1 MFELNNFESLK
12 IGIAS
17 PNRIREWSHGEVT
30 KPETINYRTQKPEK
44 DGLFCERIF
53 GPKKDW
59 QCSCG
64 KYKLIRYKGITCDK
78 CGVEVT
84 RAIVRRE
91 RMGHIE
97 LAAPVSHIW
106 YFKGV
111 PSRMG
116 ALLNMTIKNLEQ
128 AIYFVSYVV
137 IEIYQADKAKLK
149 KGDIL
154 TEQEFRVMESVFG
167 EKSFK
172 FERKEEIKE
181 DAGGKKI
188 RTATYTVIDGNKAVL
203 AKSMLLSDHEL
214 HVIQDKFGKGTFKVG
229 MGAEAVKEM
238 LANIDIEGELAE
250 CEAIV
255 RDGKG
260 AKREKA
266 VKKMELLLAF
276 KQSGNK
282 PDWMILDTI
291 PVIPPEL
298 RPMVQIDGGRFA
310 TTDVNDLYRRVIN
323 RNNRLKKLVTLDAP
337 DVIVRNEKRMLQE
350 AVDALIDNG
359 RRGKAVQ
366 GSKNRELKSLAAG
379 LRGKQGRF
387 RNNLLGKRVDY
398 SGRTVIVVGPEL
410 KHYQVGIPK
419 EMALELFKP
428 FVMKKLVELNLATH
442 SRSAKRLIEREK
454 PQVWD
459 VLEDVIKDHP
469 VLLNRQPTLHR
480 LSIQAFEPVLVD
492 GRAIRLHPLTCPA
505 FNADF
510 DGDQMTVHVPL
521 SEQAKAEAR
530 ILMLSSNNILKP
542 SDGKSIVTPTQDIV
556 LGCYYLT
563 IEMPGAKGEGKIF
576 RDEIEAERA
585 YASGLLDLKA
595 KIKVRR
601 TLADMIQNYEG
612 KGKQSELV
620 ETTLGRIMFNRCFP
634 QDIDIIDR
642 SKDENRFAYEINKPV
657 VRKDLNDIIV
667 KTFHKHGST
676 VTSESIDKIKD
687 AGFKYSTLG
696 SLSIS
701 VFDARICPT
710 RKEIIDATEEQVK
723 KVERQYEIGALTTE
737 EKLDKNIALWQDATD
752 RIQKHLIEFME
763 REDPYNPI
771 RMMSTSGA
779 RGSNKQ
785 IMQLGGMRGIIA
797 NVSGRKEDVPTK
809 SNYRLGLKPL
819 EYFLSSRGG
828 RKGLADTALKTAD
841 AGYLTRR
848 LADVSQDV
856 IISEDDCFAVYN
868 EKPKGTVI
876 RELVVDG
883 YVEKLA
889 SRIEGRYT
897 TKEVVHPT
905 TKKALVAAN
914 TMIED
919 NVALEI
925 EKLGIKEVEI
935 RTVLTCKS
943 KRGICAK
950 CYGRDMTGH
959 DVVSIG
965 EAVGIIAAQSIGEP
979 GTQLTMRTKHQGGI
993 ATMDITTGLPRVEE
1007 ILEARQPKGVAIVS
1021 DVGGVVS
1028 KVREKVGKVYIVN
1041 VKRLDGSG
1049 EDNYEVADKA
1059 VLRVEKGSTVKVG
1072 EALNNKSTSVEIPQ
1086 VLVKHEGR
1094 VMGVKLVD
1102 KAFEITIS
1110 PVERGAVTYKI
1121 PFSSKIIVKEGA
1133 KVEPGSPLTEGVLN
1147 PHDIL
1152 RTRGIKAVQDFLM
1165 SEVIKVYKT
1174 QDIDLNNKHLE
1185 IIIRQMLRKVKVEDS
1200 GETRLQAGSI
1210 VDATYS
1216 EEENLIAITNGKK
1229 PASVRRVL
1237 LSITKAALKTESFLS
1252 AASFQETSAV
1262 LTEAAI
1268 KGKTD
1273 NLIGLK
1279 ENVIIG
1285 KLIPA
1290 GTGLKRYRN
1299 ISYKVVNQ

>member
-1 MFELNNFESLK
+1 MFELNNFESLR

-64 KYKLIRYKGITCDK
+64 KYKLIRYKGVVCDK

-84 RAIVRRE
+84 RSIVRRE

-97 LAAPVSHIW
+97 LAAPVTHIW

-111 PSRMG
+111 PSRIG
-116 ALLNMTIKNLEQ
+116 TLLDMTIKNLEQ
-128 AIYFVSYVV
+128 VIYFVSFVV
-137 IEIYQADKAKLK
+137 ISPGKTTLVRGQ
-149 KGDIL
+149 IL
-154 TEQEFRVMESVFG
+154 TDREYHEAQENFG
-167 EKSFK
+167 VNS
-172 FERKEEIKE
+172 
-181 DAGGKKI
+181 
-188 RTATYTVIDGNKAVL
+188 
-203 AKSMLLSDHEL
+203 
-214 HVIQDKFGKGTFKVG
+214 FKVG
-229 MGAEAVKEM
+229 MGAEAIKEM
-238 LANIDIEGELAE
+238 LANIDLDAE
-250 CEAIV
+250 IVEAEKIV
-255 RDGKG
+255 KTGKG
-260 AKREKA
+260 TKREKA
-266 VKKMELLLAF
+266 IKKLELLLSF
-276 KQSGNK
+276 KTSGNQ
-282 PDWMILDTI
+282 PQWMIMDVI

-323 RNNRLKKLVTLDAP
+323 RNNRLKKLVTLGAP
-337 DVIVRNEKRMLQE
+337 DVIIRNEKRMLQE

-366 GSKNRELKSLAAG
+366 GSKNRDLKSLAAG

-428 FVMKKLVELNLATH
+428 FVMKKLVELGHATH

-454 PQVWD
+454 AIVWD
-459 VLEDVIKDHP
+459 VLEEVIKDHP

-480 LSIQAFEPVLVD
+480 LSIQAFEPVLID
-492 GRAIRLHPLTCPA
+492 GRAIRLHPLVCPA

-521 SEQAKAEAR
+521 SPEAKAEAR
-530 ILMLSSNNILKP
+530 VLMLSSNNILKP

-556 LGCYYLT
+556 MGCYYLT
-563 IEMPGAKGEGKIF
+563 LQKDGAKGEGKIF
-576 RDEIEAERA
+576 RCEAEAERA
-585 YASGLLDLKA
+585 YHAGELDLKA

-601 TLADMIQNYEG
+601 TLADLIQNYEEE
-612 KGKQSELV
+612 GKQNELV
-620 ETTLGRIMFNRCFP
+620 ETTLGRILFNRCFP
-634 QDIDIIDR
+634 QDIDMIDR
-642 SKDENRFAYEINKPV
+642 TNPKNKFQYEICKEV
-657 VRKDLNDIIV
+657 LRSDLNDIIV
-667 KTFHKHGST
+667 NTFKKHGAT
-676 VTSESIDKIKD
+676 VTSETIDRIKE

-696 SLSIS
+696 SISIS
-701 VFDARICPT
+701 VFDAILPAARE
-710 RKEIIDATEEQVK
+710 EIIKKTEADVK
-723 KVERQYEIGALTTE
+723 KVEQQYAMGALTTD
-737 EKLDKNIALWQDATD
+737 EKLDKNIALWQKAT
-752 RIQKHLIEFME
+752 
-763 REDPYNPI
+763 EDVLKAVVESMDKYNPI
-771 RMMSTSGA
+771 KMMRASGA
-779 RGSNKQ
+779 RGANKQ
-785 IMQLGGMRGIIA
+785 IMQLSGMRGIIA

-856 IISEDDCFAVYN
+856 IISEDDCFAAYN
-868 EKPKGTVI
+868 EKPKGVVV
-876 RELVVDG
+876 RDLVVDG

-889 SRIEGRYT
+889 SRIEGRFT
-897 TKEVVHPT
+897 TKEVTDPKGGVIVT
-905 TKKALVAAN
+905 AN
-914 TMIED
+914 TMISD
-919 NVALEI
+919 TCAKLI
-925 EKLGIKEVEI
+925 EAVGIKEVEI

-943 KRGICAK
+943 KRGVCAK

-959 DVVSIG
+959 DIVNIG
-965 EAVGIIAAQSIGEP
+965 EAVGIISAQSIGEP
-979 GTQLTMRTKHQGGI
+979 GTQLTMRTKHAGGI
-993 ATMDITTGLPRVEE
+993 ATQDITSGLPRVEE
-1007 ILEARQPKGVAIVS
+1007 ILEARSPKGVAIVS
-1021 DVGGVVS
+1021 DVGGTVS
-1028 KVREKVGKVYIVN
+1028 GIRN
-1041 VKRLDGSG
+1041 
-1049 EDNYEVADKA
+1049 
-1059 VLRVEKGSTVKVG
+1059 VEKRQEITVRTTDGKDVVY
-1072 EALNNKSTSVEIPQ
+1072 LIPF
-1086 VLVKHEGR
+1086 G
-1094 VMGVKLVD
+1094 MKLVVKKD
-1102 KAFEITIS
+1102 S
-1110 PVERGAVTYKI
+1110 PVD
-1121 PFSSKIIVKEGA
+1121 
-1133 KVEPGSPLTEGVLN
+1133 PGTPLTEGVLN

-1152 RTRGIKAVQDFLM
+1152 RTRGIKAVQDYLM

-1174 QDIDLNNKHLE
+1174 QDIALNNKHLE
-1185 IIIRQMLRKVKVEDS
+1185 IIIRQMLRKVKVEDG
-1200 GETRLQAGSI
+1200 GETRLQAGAI
-1210 VDATYS
+1210 VDATLYD
-1216 EEENLIAITNGKK
+1216 EENLIAIASGKK
-1229 PASVRRVL
+1229 PASARRVL

-1252 AASFQETSAV
+1252 AASFQETSSV

-1273 NLIGLK
+1273 HLIGLK

-1290 GTGLKRYRN
+1290 GTGLRRYRN
-1299 ISYKVVNQ
+1299 IGYKHVN

>member
-1 MFELNNFESLK
+1 MFELNNFESLR

-17 PNRIREWSHGEVT
+17 PDKIREWSHGEVT

-64 KYKLIRYKGITCDK
+64 KYKLIRYKGTICDK

-84 RAIVRRE
+84 RSIVRRE

-97 LAAPVSHIW
+97 LAAPVTHIW

-116 ALLNMTIKNLEQ
+116 TLLNMTIKNLEQ
-128 AIYFVSYVV
+128 VIYFVSFVV
-137 IEIYQADKAKLK
+137 IHPGKTNLVTGQ
-149 KGDIL
+149 IL
-154 TEQEFRVMESVFG
+154 SDREMLENQEKFG
-167 EKSFK
+167 VGSFK
-172 FERKEEIKE
+172 
-181 DAGGKKI
+181 A
-188 RTATYTVIDGNKAVL
+188 
-203 AKSMLLSDHEL
+203 
-214 HVIQDKFGKGTFKVG
+214 G

-238 LANIDIEGELAE
+238 LSNINLDKEIKE
-250 CEAIV
+250 CDQV
-255 RDGKG
+255 VKTGKG
-260 AKREKA
+260 TKREKA
-266 VKKMELLLAF
+266 VKKLELLLAF
-276 KQSGNK
+276 KQSGNR
-282 PDWMILDTI
+282 PEWMVMDVL

-323 RNNRLKKLVTLDAP
+323 RNNRLNKLISLGAP
-337 DVIVRNEKRMLQE
+337 DIIVRNEKRMLQE

-366 GSKNRELKSLAAG
+366 GAKNRDLKSLAAG

-428 FVMKKLVELNLATH
+428 FVMKKLVELNLAHH
-442 SRSAKRLIEREK
+442 SRSAKRLIERERT
-454 PQVWD
+454 QVWD
-459 VLEDVIKDHP
+459 VLEEVIKGHP

-480 LSIQAFEPVLVD
+480 LSIQAFEPVLID
-492 GRAIRLHPLTCPA
+492 GRAIRLHPLSCPA

-521 SEQAKAEAR
+521 SPEAKAEAR

-563 IEMPGAKGEGKIF
+563 MEKKGAKGEGKIF
-576 RDEIEAERA
+576 KNEEEAEKA
-585 YASGLLDLKA
+585 YQAGELDLKA
-595 KIKVRR
+595 KIQVRR
-601 TLADMIQNYEG
+601 TIGATNKRVD
-612 KGKQSELV
+612 
-620 ETTLGRIMFNRCFP
+620 TTLGRIIFNRCFP
-634 QDIDIIDR
+634 QDIGIIDR
-642 SKDENRFAYEINKPV
+642 AVAGNEFAYEVNKNV
-657 VRKDLNDIIV
+657 VVGDLNEIIV
-667 KTFHKHGST
+667 YTFKKHGAT
-676 VTSESIDKIKD
+676 ITSQTIDKIKD

-696 SLSIS
+696 SISIS
-701 VFDARICPT
+701 VFDAHIPADRE
-710 RKEIIDATEEQVK
+710 KIIKDTEMEVK
-723 KVERQYEIGALTTE
+723 KVEEQLAMGALTMD
-737 EKLDKNIALWQDATD
+737 EKLDKNIELWQKATAKV
-752 RIQKHLIEFME
+752 QKAVVDNLDEFNSIKI
-763 REDPYNPI
+763 YAK
-771 RMMSTSGA
+771 SGA

-785 IMQLGGMRGIIA
+785 IMQLSGMRGIIA

-856 IISEDDCFAVYN
+856 IIFEDDCFATLG
-868 EKPKGTVI
+868 EKPKGVVV
-876 RELVVDG
+876 RELNVDG
-883 YVEKLA
+883 YVESLR
-889 SRIEGRYT
+889 SRIDGRYT
-897 TKEVVHPT
+897 TKDVVDPT
-905 TKKALVAAN
+905 NPKRVIVPGN
-914 TMIED
+914 TMISTEQ
-919 NVALEI
+919 AIEI

-935 RTVLTCKS
+935 RTVLTCKA

-950 CYGRDMTGH
+950 CYGRDMTSH
-959 DVVSIG
+959 ETVAIG

-979 GTQLTMRTKHQGGI
+979 GTQLTMRTKHAGGI
-993 ATMDITTGLPRVEE
+993 ATSNITEGLPRVEE
-1007 ILEARQPKGVAIVS
+1007 ILEARQPKGVAVVS
-1021 DVGGVVS
+1021 DVGG
-1028 KVREKVGKVYIVN
+1028 IVT
-1041 VKRLDGSG
+1041 
-1049 EDNYEVADKA
+1049 A
-1059 VLRVEKGSTVKVG
+1059 VTPVEKRMKIMIR
-1072 EALNNKSTSVEIPQ
+1072 TSDGHDVDYMINS
-1086 VLVKHEGR
+1086 
-1094 VMGVKLVD
+1094 GVKLIVKKD
-1102 KAFEITIS
+1102 S
-1110 PVERGAVTYKI
+1110 PVEPGA
-1121 PFSSKIIVKEGA
+1121 
-1133 KVEPGSPLTEGVLN
+1133 PLTEGVIN
-1147 PHDIL
+1147 PHDLL
-1152 RTRGIKAVQDFLM
+1152 RTKGIKAVQDYLM
-1165 SEVIKVYKT
+1165 AEVIKVYKT
-1174 QDIDLNNKHLE
+1174 QDIAINNKHME
-1185 IIIRQMLRKVKVEDS
+1185 IIIRQMLRKVKVVDPC
-1200 GETRLQAGSI
+1200 ETNLQAGSI
-1210 VDATYS
+1210 IDAS
-1216 EEENLIAITNGKK
+1216 EYDEANLIAINSGKK
-1229 PASVRRVL
+1229 PASARRVL

-1273 NLIGLK
+1273 KLIGLK

-1285 KLIPA
+1285 KLVPA
-1290 GTGLKRYRN
+1290 GTGLARYRN
-1299 ISYKVVNQ
+1299 IGYKVGSGATAAGAGE

>member
-1 MFELNNFESLK
+1 MFELNNFESLR
-12 IGIAS
+12 IGLAS
-17 PNRIREWSHGEVT
+17 PNKIREWSHGEVT

-64 KYKLIRYKGITCDK
+64 KYKLIRYKGVVCDK

-84 RAIVRRE
+84 RSIVRRE

-111 PSRMG
+111 PSRIG
-116 ALLNMTIKNLEQ
+116 TLLDMTIKKLEL
-128 AIYFVSYVV
+128 AIYFVHYVV
-137 IEIYQADKAKLK
+137 IHPGKTNLERGQL
-149 KGDIL
+149 L
-154 TEQEFRVMESVFG
+154 TDRELHEAQENFG
-167 EKSFK
+167 ANSFK
-172 FERKEEIKE
+172 
-181 DAGGKKI
+181 A
-188 RTATYTVIDGNKAVL
+188 
-203 AKSMLLSDHEL
+203 
-214 HVIQDKFGKGTFKVG
+214 G

-238 LANIDIEGELAE
+238 LANIDLDKEIKD
-250 CEAIV
+250 CEEILRTA
-255 RDGKG
+255 KG

-266 VKKMELLLAF
+266 IKKLDLLRSF
-276 KQSGNK
+276 KESGNS
-282 PDWMILDTI
+282 PDWMIMDVV

-323 RNNRLKKLVTLDAP
+323 RNNRLKKLVGLGAP

-366 GSKNRELKSLAAG
+366 GSKNRDLKSLAAG

-428 FVMKKLVELNLATH
+428 FVMKKLVELNHATH
-442 SRSAKRLIEREK
+442 SRSAKRMIEREK
-454 PQVWD
+454 PLVWD

-521 SEQAKAEAR
+521 SPEAKAEAR

-563 IEMPGAKGEGKIF
+563 LEKEGAKGEGKIF
-576 RDEIEAERA
+576 RCEWEAERA
-585 YASGLLDLKA
+585 YAAGELDLKA

-601 TLADMIQNYEG
+601 TMDDMIYAGAGED
-612 KGKQSELV
+612 KGAGTGLV
-620 ETTLGRIMFNRCFP
+620 ETTLGRVLFNRCFP
-634 QDIDIIDR
+634 QDIDLVDR
-642 SKDENRFAYEINKPV
+642 SLAENRFAYESNKEV
-657 VRKDLNDIIV
+657 TRTDLNDIIV
-667 KTFHKHGST
+667 KTFHKHGPT
-676 VTSESIDKIKD
+676 ITSETIDRIKN
-687 AGFKYSTLG
+687 AGFKHSTLG
-696 SLSIS
+696 SISIS
-701 VFDARICPT
+701 VFDAHIPAERATIIENT
-710 RKEIIDATEEQVK
+710 EKEVK
-723 KVERQYEIGALTTE
+723 KVEQQYEMGALTTD
-737 EKLDKNIALWQDATD
+737 EKLDKNIALWQSATD
-752 RIQKHLIEFME
+752 RVQKAVVANM
-763 REDPYNPI
+763 DKYNPI
-771 RMMSTSGA
+771 KMMSASGA

-785 IMQLGGMRGIIA
+785 IMQLSGMRGIIA

-809 SNYRLGLKPL
+809 SNYRLGLRPL

-856 IISEDDCFAVYN
+856 IIAEEDCFAAYN
-868 EKPKGTVI
+868 EKPKGMVV
-876 RELVVDG
+876 RELVMDG
-883 YVEKLA
+883 YIEKL
-889 SRIEGRYT
+889 RDRVEGRFA
-897 TKEVVHPT
+897 TKDVVDPANP
-905 TKKALVAAN
+905 KKIIVPAN
-914 TMIED
+914 TMIEAEQAD
-919 NVALEI
+919 EI
-925 EKLGIKEVEI
+925 EALGIGEVEI
-935 RTVLTCKS
+935 RTVLTCKT

-959 DVVSIG
+959 DMVSIG

-979 GTQLTMRTKHQGGI
+979 GTQLTMRTKHAGGI
-993 ATMDITTGLPRVEE
+993 ATQDITTGLPRVEE
-1007 ILEARQPKGVAIVS
+1007 ILEARIPKGEAKVS
-1021 DVGGVVS
+1021 DVGGKIISIKKIVK
-1028 KVREKVGKVYIVN
+1028 KVTVTATPE
-1041 VKRLDGSG
+1041 G
-1049 EDNYEVADKA
+1049 EEGAISSAAAKKTAAETA
-1059 VLRVEKGSTVKVG
+1059 VQTRQEMF
-1072 EALNNKSTSVEIPQ
+1072 EI
-1086 VLVKHEGR
+1086 LVKTPEGETLPAVR
-1094 VMGVKLVD
+1094 PFPVALKL
-1102 KAFEITIS
+1102 
-1110 PVERGAVTYKI
+1110 
-1121 PFSSKIIVKEGA
+1121 IVKDGQT
-1133 KVEPGSPLTEGVLN
+1133 VDPGTRLTEGVYN
-1147 PHDIL
+1147 PHDVL
-1152 RTRGIKAVQDFLM
+1152 RTKGIKAVQDYLM

-1174 QDIDLNNKHLE
+1174 QDIALNNKHLE
-1185 IIIRQMLRKVKVEDS
+1185 IIIRQMLRKVKVEDG
-1200 GETRLQAGSI
+1200 GETRLQAGAIIDST
-1210 VDATYS
+1210 TY
-1216 EEENLIAITNGKK
+1216 EEENLIAINNGKK
-1229 PASVRRVL
+1229 PASARRVL
-1237 LSITKAALKTESFLS
+1237 QSITKAALRAESFLS
-1252 AASFQETSAV
+1252 AASFQETSSV

-1273 NLIGLK
+1273 HLVGLK

-1290 GTGLKRYRN
+1290 GTGLRRYRN
-1299 ISYKVVNQ
+1299 IGYKQVNG

>member
-1 MFELNNFESLK
+1 MFELNNFESLR

-17 PNRIREWSHGEVT
+17 PNKIREWSHGEVT

-64 KYKLIRYKGITCDK
+64 KYKLIRYKGTVCDK

-84 RAIVRRE
+84 RSIVRRE

-97 LAAPVSHIW
+97 LAAPVTHIW

-111 PSRMG
+111 PSRIG
-116 ALLNMTIKNLEQ
+116 TLLNMTIKSLEQ
-128 AIYFVSYVV
+128 VIYFVSHVV
-137 IEIYQADKAKLK
+137 IDPRKTDLKIGEILSDREML
-149 KGDIL
+149 
-154 TEQEFRVMESVFG
+154 
-167 EKSFK
+167 EKHEKYGIGSFK
-172 FERKEEIKE
+172 
-181 DAGGKKI
+181 
-188 RTATYTVIDGNKAVL
+188 
-203 AKSMLLSDHEL
+203 S
-214 HVIQDKFGKGTFKVG
+214 G

-238 LANIDIEGELAE
+238 LSNIDIEKEIKE
-250 CEAIV
+250 QENIV
-255 RDGKG
+255 RTGKG
-260 AKREKA
+260 VKREKA
-266 VKKMELLLAF
+266 VKKLELLLAF
-276 KQSGNK
+276 KNSGNK
-282 PDWMILDTI
+282 PEWMVMDVL

-323 RNNRLKKLVTLDAP
+323 RNNRLNKLITLGAP

-366 GSKNRELKSLAAG
+366 GAKNRDLKSLAAG

-398 SGRTVIVVGPEL
+398 SGRTVVVVGPEL

-428 FVMKKLVELNLATH
+428 FVMKKLVELGLAHH

-459 VLEDVIKDHP
+459 VLEEVIKDHP

-480 LSIQAFEPVLVD
+480 LSIQAFEPVLID
-492 GRAIRLHPLTCPA
+492 GRAIRLHPLSCPA

-521 SEQAKAEAR
+521 SPEAKAEAR

-563 IEMPGAKGEGKIF
+563 LVKDGAKGEGKVF
-576 RDEIEAERA
+576 RSEEEAEKA
-585 YASGLLDLKA
+585 HHAGTLDLKA

-601 TLADMIQNYEG
+601 EHEDGT
-612 KGKQSELV
+612 KGRV
-620 ETTLGRIMFNRCFP
+620 ETTLGRILFNRCFP
-634 QDIDIIDR
+634 QDIGIVDR
-642 SKDENRFAYEINKPV
+642 ENPENKFVYEINKEI
-657 VRKDLNDIIV
+657 VRSDLNDIIV
-667 KTFHKHGST
+667 STFKKHGAT
-676 VTSESIDKIKD
+676 VTSETIDKIKD
-687 AGFKYSTLG
+687 VGFKYSTLG
-696 SLSIS
+696 SISLS
-701 VFDARICPT
+701 VFDAYIPPER
-710 RKEIIDATEEQVK
+710 EQIIKATEQEVK
-723 KVERQYEIGALTTE
+723 KVEEQYGMGALTTD
-737 EKLDKNIALWQDATD
+737 EKLDKNIALWQKATD
-752 RIQKHLIEFME
+752 QVQKAVVNGLDKF
-763 REDPYNPI
+763 NPI
-771 RMMSTSGA
+771 KLMAASGA

-785 IMQLGGMRGIIA
+785 IMQLSGMRGIIA

-856 IISEDDCFAVYN
+856 IISEEDCFATFN
-868 EKPKGTVI
+868 EKPKGVVV
-876 RELVVDG
+876 RDLVVDG
-883 YVEKLA
+883 YIEHLRD
-889 SRIEGRYT
+889 RIEGRYAT
-897 TKEVVHPT
+897 RDIVDPANTKNVIVS
-905 TKKALVAAN
+905 AN
-914 TMIED
+914 TMISKEQAMQIA
-919 NVALEI
+919 NCN
-925 EKLGIKEVEI
+925 IKEVEI
-935 RTVLTCKS
+935 RTVLTCKA

-950 CYGRDMTGH
+950 CYGRDMTSH
-959 DVVSIG
+959 ATVSIG

-993 ATMDITTGLPRVEE
+993 AMANITEGLPRVEE
-1007 ILEARQPKGVAIVS
+1007 ILEARQPKGVAVVS
-1021 DVGGVVS
+1021 DVGGAVTSVKPDEKRLKVTIRTTDGKDVEYLINSGVKVIVS
-1028 KVREKVGKVYIVN
+1028 K
-1041 VKRLDGSG
+1041 D
-1049 EDNYEVADKA
+1049 
-1059 VLRVEKGSTVKVG
+1059 
-1072 EALNNKSTSVEIPQ
+1072 SV
-1086 VLVKHEGR
+1086 
-1094 VMGVKLVD
+1094 
-1102 KAFEITIS
+1102 
-1110 PVERGAVTYKI
+1110 
-1121 PFSSKIIVKEGA
+1121 
-1133 KVEPGSPLTEGVLN
+1133 VEPGSPLTEGVIN

-1152 RTRGIKAVQDFLM
+1152 RTRGIKAVQDYLM
-1165 SEVIKVYKT
+1165 AEVIKVYKT
-1174 QDIDLNNKHLE
+1174 QDIAINNKHLE
-1185 IIIRQMLRKVKVEDS
+1185 IIIRQMLRKVKVEDP
-1200 GETRLQAGSI
+1200 GETALQAGSI
-1210 VDATYS
+1210 VDAAAYD
-1216 EEENLIAITNGKK
+1216 EQNLIAINSGKR
-1229 PASVRRVL
+1229 PASARRVL

-1252 AASFQETSAV
+1252 AASFQETSSV

-1273 NLIGLK
+1273 HLIGLK

-1299 ISYKVVNQ
+1299 MGYKNVV

>member
-1 MFELNNFESLK
+1 MFELNNFESLR

-17 PNRIREWSHGEVT
+17 PNKIREWSHGEVT

-64 KYKLIRYKGITCDK
+64 KYKLIRYKGTVCDK

-84 RAIVRRE
+84 RSVVRRE

-97 LAAPVSHIW
+97 LAAPVTHIW

-111 PSRMG
+111 PSRIG
-116 ALLNMTIKNLEQ
+116 TLLNMTIKNLEQ
-128 AIYFVSYVV
+128 VIYFVSFVV
-137 IEIYQADKAKLK
+137 VDP
-149 KGDIL
+149 
-154 TEQEFRVMESVFG
+154 
-167 EKSFK
+167 
-172 FERKEEIKE
+172 
-181 DAGGKKI
+181 GKTTLGYGQI
-188 RTATYTVIDGNKAVL
+188 
-203 AKSMLLSDHEL
+203 LSDREYHEAEE
-214 HVIQDKFGKGTFKVG
+214 KFGSHAFRVG
-229 MGAEAVKEM
+229 MGAEAVKSM
-238 LANIDIEGELAE
+238 LTELDIEKEIKE
-250 CEAIV
+250 CENIV
-255 RDGKG
+255 KTGKG

-266 VKKMELLLAF
+266 IKKLELLNAF
-276 KQSGNK
+276 KSSGNK
-282 PDWMILDTI
+282 PEWMVMDVI

-323 RNNRLKKLVTLDAP
+323 RNNRLKKLIGLGAP

-366 GSKNRELKSLAAG
+366 GAKQRDLKSLAAG

-428 FVMKKLVELNLATH
+428 FVMKRLVELNLAHH

-480 LSIQAFEPVLVD
+480 LSIQAFEPVLIE
-492 GRAIRLHPLTCPA
+492 GRAIRLHPLACPA

-521 SEQAKAEAR
+521 SPEAKAEAR

-542 SDGKSIVTPTQDIV
+542 SDGKSIVTPIEDII

-563 IEMPGAKGEGKIF
+563 LIKEGAKGEGRVF
-576 RDEIEAERA
+576 RNVDEAMRA
-585 YASGLLDLKA
+585 HDTGSLDLKA
-595 KIKVRR
+595 KITVRR
-601 TLADMIQNYEG
+601 SIFDMATESTPLGAADIKLAEETG
-612 KGKQSELV
+612 KVFGKVQTS
-620 ETTLGRIMFNRCFP
+620 LGRIIFNNCFP
-634 QDIDIIDR
+634 QDIGLTDR
-642 SKDENRFAYEINKPV
+642 NKPENRFAYEVDREV
-657 VRKDLNDIIV
+657 VKSDLNDIIV
-667 KTFHKHGST
+667 ATFRKHGAT
-676 VTSESIDKIKD
+676 VTSETIDKIKD
-687 AGFKYSTLG
+687 AGFKYVTLG
-696 SLSIS
+696 SIS
-701 VFDARICPT
+701 FGVFDMPIPAEREKIIAET
-710 RKEIIDATEEQVK
+710 EKEVMKIEQ
-723 KVERQYEIGALTTE
+723 QYAIGELTVD

-752 RIQKHLIEFME
+752 RVQKAVLANF
-763 REDPYNPI
+763 DKYNPI
-771 RMMSTSGA
+771 KMMAHSGS

-785 IMQLGGMRGIIA
+785 LMQLAGMRGIIA

-809 SNYRLGLKPL
+809 GNFRLGLKPL

-828 RKGLADTALKTAD
+828 RKGYADIALKTAD

-856 IISEDDCFAVYN
+856 IITEDDCFAAFN
-868 EKPKGTVI
+868 EKPKGAIVRDLVI
-876 RELVVDG
+876 DG
-883 YVEKLA
+883 YLEPLRD
-889 SRIEGRYT
+889 RIEGRYT
-897 TKEVVHPT
+897 TREVVDPKNSKSIIVPANSMI
-905 TKKALVAAN
+905 TKEQASAIEAA
-914 TMIED
+914 
-919 NVALEI
+919 
-925 EKLGIKEVEI
+925 GIKEVEI
-935 RTVLTCKS
+935 RTVLTCRA
-943 KRGICAK
+943 KRGVCAK
-950 CYGRDMTGH
+950 CYGRDMAGYNT
-959 DVVSIG
+959 VSIG

-979 GTQLTMRTKHQGGI
+979 CTQLTMRTKHTGGI
-993 ATMDITTGLPRVEE
+993 ATSDITQGLPRVEE
-1007 ILEARQPKGVAIVS
+1007 ILEARQPKGVAIIS
-1021 DVGGVVS
+1021 DVGGKVS
-1028 KVREKVGKVYIVN
+1028 GIRNIEK
-1041 VKRLDGSG
+1041 R
-1049 EDNYEVADKA
+1049 
-1059 VLRVEKGSTVKVG
+1059 
-1072 EALNNKSTSVEIPQ
+1072 Q
-1086 VLVKHEGR
+1086 
-1094 VMGVKLVD
+1094 
-1102 KAFEITIS
+1102 EIT
-1110 PVERGAVTYKI
+1110 VRTLDNKDVTYLI
-1121 PFSSKIIVKEGA
+1121 PYGMKLIVKKDSEI
-1133 KVEPGSPLTEGVLN
+1133 EPGSPLTEGVNN

-1152 RTRGIKAVQDFLM
+1152 RTKGIKAVQDYILA
-1165 SEVIKVYKT
+1165 EVIKVYKT
-1174 QDIDLNNKHLE
+1174 QDIALNNKHLE
-1185 IIIRQMLRKVKVEDS
+1185 IIIRQMLRKVKVEDP
-1200 GETRLQAGSI
+1200 GETKLHAGSV
-1210 VDATYS
+1210 VDAATY
-1216 EEENLIAITNGKK
+1216 EEENLVALNHGKK
-1229 PASVRRVL
+1229 PATARRVL

-1252 AASFQETSAV
+1252 AASFQETSSV

-1268 KGKTD
+1268 KGKVD
-1273 NLIGLK
+1273 NLVGLK

-1299 ISYKVVNQ
+1299 IGYKMLA

>member
-1 MFELNNFESLK
+1 MFELNNFESLR
-12 IGIAS
+12 IGLAS

-64 KYKLIRYKGITCDK
+64 KYKLVRYKGVVCDK

-84 RAIVRRE
+84 RSIVRRE

-97 LAAPVSHIW
+97 LAAPVTHIW

-111 PSRMG
+111 PSRIG
-116 ALLNMTIKNLEQ
+116 ALLGMTVKALEQ
-128 AIYFVSYVV
+128 AIYFVSFVV
-137 IEIYQADKAKLK
+137 TNPGKTPL
-149 KGDIL
+149 
-154 TEQEFRVMESVFG
+154 VMG
-167 EKSFK
+167 Q
-172 FERKEEIKE
+172 
-181 DAGGKKI
+181 
-188 RTATYTVIDGNKAVL
+188 
-203 AKSMLLSDHEL
+203 LLSDKEKHDAIE
-214 HVIQDKFGKGTFKVG
+214 KFGAGSFKCG
-229 MGAEAVKEM
+229 MGAEAVKDM
-238 LANIDIEGELAE
+238 LASIDVEKECIE
-250 CEAIV
+250 CEELV
-255 RDGKG
+255 KKSKG

-266 VKKMELLLAF
+266 IKRLELLLAF
-276 KQSGNK
+276 RESGNK
-282 PDWMILDTI
+282 PEWMILDVL

-323 RNNRLKKLVTLDAP
+323 RNNRLKKLVTLAAP
-337 DVIVRNEKRMLQE
+337 DVIIRNEKRMLQE

-359 RRGKAVQ
+359 RRGKPVQ
-366 GSKNRELKSLAAG
+366 GSKNRDLKSLAAG

-428 FVMKKLVELNLATH
+428 FVMKKLVEMAHATH
-442 SRSAKRLIEREK
+442 SRSAKRLIEKEK
-454 PQVWD
+454 PVVWD

-480 LSIQAFEPVLVD
+480 LSIQAFEPVLID

-521 SEQAKAEAR
+521 SAEAKAEAR

-563 IEMPGAKGEGKIF
+563 LGQEGAKGEGKVF
-576 RDEIEAERA
+576 RCEAEAERA
-585 YASGLLDLKA
+585 YAAGELDLKA
-595 KIKVRR
+595 SIKIRR
-601 TLADMIQNYEG
+601 TLDEIVQLYDDGAQSG
-612 KGKQSELV
+612 KV
-620 ETTLGRIMFNRCFP
+620 ETTLGRILFNRCFP
-634 QDIDIIDR
+634 QDIDLVDR
-642 SKDENRFAYEINKPV
+642 SNPENRFAYEINKPV
-657 VRKDLNDIIV
+657 VKNDLNDIIV
-667 KTFHKHGST
+667 KTFHKHGAT
-676 VTSESIDKIKD
+676 ITSETIDKIKD
-687 AGFKYSTLG
+687 VGFKYSTIG
-696 SLSIS
+696 SISIS
-701 VFDARICPT
+701 VFDAVLPNER
-710 RKEIIDATEEQVK
+710 ENIIAETEAEVK
-723 KVERQYEIGALTTE
+723 KVEQQYAIGALTTE
-737 EKLDKNIALWQDATD
+737 EKLDKNIALWQGATD
-752 RIQKHLIEFME
+752 RVQKAAVAAM
-763 REDPYNPI
+763 DQYNPI
-771 RMMSTSGA
+771 KMMSASGA

-785 IMQLGGMRGIIA
+785 IMQLSGMRGIIA

-856 IISEDDCFAVYN
+856 IISEDDCFASYS
-868 EKPKGTVI
+868 EKPKGMMI
-876 RELVVDG
+876 RELVSDG

-889 SRIEGRYT
+889 SRIEGRYVT
-897 TKEVVHPT
+897 RDVVCP
-905 TKKALVAAN
+905 KDPKRIIVVAN
-914 TMIED
+914 EMITEEQ
-919 NVALEI
+919 AKEI
-925 EKLGIKEVEI
+925 EAIGIAEVEI

-959 DVVSIG
+959 DTVSIG

-979 GTQLTMRTKHQGGI
+979 GTQLTMRTKHAGGI
-993 ATMDITTGLPRVEE
+993 ATADITTGLPRVEE
-1007 ILEARQPKGVAIVS
+1007 ILEARSPKGVAIVS
-1021 DVGGVVS
+1021 DVGG
-1028 KVREKVGKVYIVN
+1028 KVTGIRN
-1041 VKRLDGSG
+1041 
-1049 EDNYEVADKA
+1049 
-1059 VLRVEKGSTVKVG
+1059 
-1072 EALNNKSTSVEIPQ
+1072 
-1086 VLVKHEGR
+1086 
-1094 VMGVKLVD
+1094 VD
-1102 KAFEITIS
+1102 KRQEITVNGS
-1110 PVERGAVTYKI
+1110 DGKDVTYLI
-1121 PFSSKIIVKEGA
+1121 PFGMRLIVA
-1133 KVEPGSPLTEGVLN
+1133 KDTIVEPGSPLTEGVLN

-1152 RTRGIKAVQDFLM
+1152 RTRGIKAVQDYLM
-1165 SEVIKVYKT
+1165 TEVIKVYKT
-1174 QDIDLNNKHLE
+1174 QDIALNNKHLE
-1185 IIIRQMLRKVKVEDS
+1185 IIIRQMLRKVKVDDP
-1200 GETRLQAGSI
+1200 GDTRFQAGSV
-1210 VDATYS
+1210 VDVVAY
-1216 EEENLIAITNGKK
+1216 EEENQIILNNGKK
-1229 PASVRRVL
+1229 PAYARRVL

-1252 AASFQETSAV
+1252 AASFQETSSV

-1273 NLIGLK
+1273 YLVGLK

-1290 GTGLKRYRN
+1290 GTGLRRYRN
-1299 ISYKVVNQ
+1299 IGYKTVGQQ

>member
-17 PNRIREWSHGEVT
+17 PNKIREWSHGEVT

-64 KYKLIRYKGITCDK
+64 KYKLIRYKGTICDK

-84 RAIVRRE
+84 RSIVRRE

-97 LAAPVSHIW
+97 LAAPVTHIW

-111 PSRMG
+111 PSRIG
-116 ALLNMTIKNLEQ
+116 TLLNMTIKNLEQ
-128 AIYFVSYVV
+128 VIYFVSFVV
-137 IEIYQADKAKLK
+137 INPGKTTLVQGQVLSDREMLECHERWGI
-149 KGDIL
+149 G
-154 TEQEFRVMESVFG
+154 
-167 EKSFK
+167 SFK
-172 FERKEEIKE
+172 
-181 DAGGKKI
+181 A
-188 RTATYTVIDGNKAVL
+188 
-203 AKSMLLSDHEL
+203 
-214 HVIQDKFGKGTFKVG
+214 G

-238 LANIDIEGELAE
+238 LSSIDLDKEIKE
-250 CEAIV
+250 CEGIIKT
-255 RDGKG
+255 GKG

-266 VKKMELLLAF
+266 VKKLELLLSF
-276 KQSGNK
+276 KQSGNR
-282 PDWMILDTI
+282 PEWMVLDVL

-323 RNNRLKKLVTLDAP
+323 RNNRLNKLIGLGAP
-337 DVIVRNEKRMLQE
+337 DIIVRNEKRMLQE

-366 GSKNRELKSLAAG
+366 GAKNRDLKSLAAG

-428 FVMKKLVELNLATH
+428 FVMKKLVDMNLAHH

-454 PQVWD
+454 TQVWD
-459 VLEDVIKDHP
+459 VLEEVIKDHP

-480 LSIQAFEPVLVD
+480 LSIQAFEPVLID

-521 SEQAKAEAR
+521 SPEAKAEAR

-563 IEMPGAKGEGKIF
+563 MLKKGAKGEGFAF
-576 RDEIEAERA
+576 RSEEEAEIA
-585 YASGLLDLKA
+585 YNTGKLDLKA
-595 KIKVRR
+595 EISVRR
-601 TLADMIQNYEG
+601 EIDG
-612 KGKQSELV
+612 KIGRIK
-620 ETTLGRIMFNRCFP
+620 TTLGRIIFNRCFP
-634 QDIDIIDR
+634 QDVGIIDR
-642 SKDENRFAYEINKPV
+642 KKPENQFAYETNKV
-657 VRKDLNDIIV
+657 IVRGDLNDIIV
-667 KTFHKHGST
+667 HTFRKHGAT
-676 VTSESIDKIKD
+676 ITSETIDKIKD
-687 AGFKYSTLG
+687 VGFKYSTLG
-696 SLSIS
+696 SISLS
-701 VFDARICPT
+701 VFDAHIPADRERII
-710 RKEIIDATEEQVK
+710 KSTEEEVK
-723 KVERQYEIGALTTE
+723 KVEQLYSEGYYSVE
-737 EKLDKNIALWQDATD
+737 EKIDKNIDLWQKATNQV
-752 RIQKHLIEFME
+752 QKAVVDCMDEF
-763 REDPYNPI
+763 NPI
-771 RMMSTSGA
+771 RLMAASGA

-785 IMQLGGMRGIIA
+785 IMQLSGMRGIIA

-856 IISEDDCFAVYN
+856 IISEEDCFATIGI
-868 EKPKGTVI
+868 KPKGTVV
-876 RELVVDG
+876 RELNVDG
-883 YVEKLA
+883 YIERLRDRIDGRFSTKDITDPNNPKHVIVE
-889 SRIEGRYT
+889 
-897 TKEVVHPT
+897 
-905 TKKALVAAN
+905 AN
-914 TMIED
+914 TMISREQ
-919 NVALEI
+919 AEEI
-925 EKLGIKEVEI
+925 EALGVKEVEI
-935 RTVLTCKS
+935 RTVLSCCS
-943 KRGICAK
+943 KHGVCAK
-950 CYGRDMTGH
+950 CYGRDMTRH
-959 DVVSIG
+959 ETVSIG

-979 GTQLTMRTKHQGGI
+979 GTQLTMRTKHAGGI
-993 ATMDITTGLPRVEE
+993 ATSNITEGLPRVEE
-1007 ILEARQPKGVAIVS
+1007 ILEARQPKGVAVVS
-1021 DVGGVVS
+1021 DVGGT
-1028 KVREKVGKVYIVN
+1028 
-1041 VKRLDGSG
+1041 VKSI
-1049 EDNYEVADKA
+1049 EN
-1059 VLRVEKGSTVKVG
+1059 VEKRQKITIETADGK
-1072 EALNNKSTSVEIPQ
+1072 SVEY
-1086 VLVKHEGR
+1086 LTNS
-1094 VMGVKLVD
+1094 GVK
-1102 KAFEITIS
+1102 
-1110 PVERGAVTYKI
+1110 P
-1121 PFSSKIIVKEGA
+1121 IVRKDSV
-1133 KVEPGSPLTEGVLN
+1133 VEPGSPLTEGVVN

-1152 RTRGIKAVQDFLM
+1152 RTRGVKAVQDYLM

-1174 QDIDLNNKHLE
+1174 QDIMINNKHLE
-1185 IIIRQMLRKVKVEDS
+1185 IIIRQMLRKVKVEIP
-1200 GETRLQAGSI
+1200 GGTNFQVGSV
-1210 VDATYS
+1210 VDYATFD
-1216 EEENLIAITNGKK
+1216 EENSIAMNNGKE
-1229 PASVRRVL
+1229 PATARRVL
-1237 LSITKAALKTESFLS
+1237 LPITKAALKTESFLS
-1252 AASFQETSAV
+1252 AASFQETSGV

-1268 KGKTD
+1268 RGKVDYLT
-1273 NLIGLK
+1273 GLK

-1290 GTGLKRYRN
+1290 GTGLARYRN
-1299 ISYKVVNQ
+1299 VSYKHGNGTTGGAANV

>member
-1 MFELNNFESLK
+1 MFELNNIASLR
-12 IGIAS
+12 IAIAS
-17 PNRIREWSHGEVT
+17 PDKIRGWSYGEVT

-64 KYKLIRYKGITCDK
+64 KYKLVRYKGVVCDK

-84 RAIVRRE
+84 RSIVRRE

-97 LAAPVSHIW
+97 LAAPVTHIW

-111 PSRMG
+111 PSRIG
-116 ALLNMTIKNLEQ
+116 AMLGMTIKALEQ
-128 AIYFVSYVV
+128 VIYFVSYVV
-137 IEIYQADKAKLK
+137 IK
-149 KGDIL
+149 KGKTDL
-154 TEQEFRVMESVFG
+154 SVG
-167 EKSFK
+167 Q
-172 FERKEEIKE
+172 
-181 DAGGKKI
+181 
-188 RTATYTVIDGNKAVL
+188 
-203 AKSMLLSDHEL
+203 LLSDREL
-214 HVIQDKFGKGTFKVG
+214 HEAMEKYGSGNFKAG
-229 MGAEAVKEM
+229 MGAEAIKEM
-238 LANIDIEGELAE
+238 LSNIDIDAE
-250 CEAIV
+250 IKIADEIV
-255 RDGKG
+255 KKGKG

-266 VKKMELLLAF
+266 VKKLELLLAF

-282 PDWMILDTI
+282 PEWMVMGVI

-323 RNNRLKKLVTLDAP
+323 RNNRLKKLVGLGAP

-359 RRGKAVQ
+359 RRGKPVQ

-428 FVMKKLVELNLATH
+428 FVMKKLVEMNLASH

-459 VLEDVIKDHP
+459 VLEEVIKDHP

-521 SEQAKAEAR
+521 SAEAKAEAR
-530 ILMLSSNNILKP
+530 VLMLSSNNILKP

-563 IEMPGAKGEGKIF
+563 LHKEGAKGEGKIF
-576 RDEIEAERA
+576 RNENEAELA
-585 YASGLLDLKA
+585 YNQGELDLKA
-595 KIKVRR
+595 MIKVRR
-601 TLADMIQNYEG
+601 NLDELVQDYGTPK
-612 KGKQSELV
+612 KGAKTTQLV
-620 ETTLGRIMFNRCFP
+620 ETTLGRIIFNRCFP
-634 QDIDIIDR
+634 QDIGLINR
-642 SKDENRFAYEINKPV
+642 ELPENRFLYEINKEV
-657 VRKDLNDIIV
+657 VRTDLNDIIV

-676 VTSESIDKIKD
+676 VTSETIDKIKD

-696 SLSIS
+696 SISIG
-701 VFDARICPT
+701 VFDALIPAERE
-710 RKEIIDATEEQVK
+710 KIIKDTELEVK
-723 KVERQYEIGALTTE
+723 KVEARYAMGELQTS
-737 EKLDKNIALWQDATD
+737 EKLDMNIALWQSATD
-752 RIQKHLIEFME
+752 RVQKAVVANFNKF
-763 REDPYNPI
+763 NPI
-771 RMMSTSGA
+771 KMMSLSGA

-785 IMQLGGMRGIIA
+785 IMQLSGMRGIIA

-809 SNYRLGLKPL
+809 SNYRLGLLPL

-856 IISEDDCFAVYN
+856 IISEEDCFASYG
-868 EKPKGTVI
+868 EKPKGMLI
-876 RELVVDG
+876 RDLVADG

-889 SRIEGRYT
+889 SRIEGRFAVGDILNP
-897 TKEVVHPT
+897 KNPKHIVVP
-905 TKKALVAAN
+905 AN

-919 NVALEI
+919 TQAMEI
-925 EKLGIKEVEI
+925 EDLGIKEVSI

-959 DVVSIG
+959 DIVSIG

-979 GTQLTMRTKHQGGI
+979 GTQLTMRTKHAGGI
-993 ATMDITTGLPRVEE
+993 ATQDITTGLPRVEE
-1007 ILEARQPKGVAIVS
+1007 ILEARSPKGVAIVS
-1021 DVGGVVS
+1021 DAGG
-1028 KVREKVGKVYIVN
+1028 KITGI
-1041 VKRLDGSG
+1041 RL
-1049 EDNYEVADKA
+1049 
-1059 VLRVEKGSTVKVG
+1059 VEKR
-1072 EALNNKSTSVEIPQ
+1072 Q
-1086 VLVKHEGR
+1086 
-1094 VMGVKLVD
+1094 
-1102 KAFEITIS
+1102 EITI
-1110 PVERGAVTYKI
+1110 RTTDGKDVTYLI
-1121 PFSSKIIVKEGA
+1121 PFGLKLVVK
-1133 KVEPGSPLTEGVLN
+1133 KDSVVEPGSPLTEGVLN

-1152 RTRGIKAVQDFLM
+1152 RTRGVKAVQDYLM
-1165 SEVIKVYKT
+1165 AEVIKVYKT
-1174 QDIDLNNKHLE
+1174 QDIALNNKHLE
-1185 IIIRQMLRKVKVEDS
+1185 IIIRQMLRKVKVDDP
-1200 GETRLQAGSI
+1200 GETNFQVGAI
-1210 VDATYS
+1210 VDVATY
-1216 EEENLIAITNGKK
+1216 EEGNQIAMQSGKA
-1229 PASVRRVL
+1229 PAYARRVL

-1252 AASFQETSAV
+1252 AASFQETSSV

-1268 KGKTD
+1268 KGKVD
-1273 NLIGLK
+1273 SLIGLK

-1299 ISYKVVNQ
+1299 IGYKVIGQG

>member
-1 MFELNNFESLK
+1 MFELNNFESLR

-17 PNRIREWSHGEVT
+17 PDKIKEWSHGEVT

-64 KYKLIRYKGITCDK
+64 KYKLIRYKGTVCDK

-84 RAIVRRE
+84 RSIVRRE
-91 RMGHIE
+91 RMGHID
-97 LAAPVSHIW
+97 LAAPVTHIW

-111 PSRMG
+111 PSRIG
-116 ALLNMTIKNLEQ
+116 TLLNMTIKNLEQ
-128 AIYFVSYVV
+128 VIYFVSFVV
-137 IEIYQADKAKLK
+137 IHPGKTTLVPGQ
-149 KGDIL
+149 IL
-154 TEQEFRVMESVFG
+154 TDREMLEAQEKYG
-167 EKSFK
+167 IGSFK
-172 FERKEEIKE
+172 
-181 DAGGKKI
+181 A
-188 RTATYTVIDGNKAVL
+188 
-203 AKSMLLSDHEL
+203 
-214 HVIQDKFGKGTFKVG
+214 G
-229 MGAEAVKEM
+229 MGAEAIKEM
-238 LANIDIEGELAE
+238 LSNIDLDKDIKD
-250 CEAIV
+250 CEHIIKT
-255 RDGKG
+255 GKG

-266 VKKMELLLAF
+266 VKKLELLLAF
-276 KQSGNK
+276 KASGNR
-282 PDWMILDTI
+282 PEWMVMDVL

-323 RNNRLKKLVTLDAP
+323 RNNRLNKLIGLGAP
-337 DVIVRNEKRMLQE
+337 DIIVRNEKRMLQE

-366 GSKNRELKSLAAG
+366 GAKNRDLKSLAAG

-428 FVMKKLVELNLATH
+428 FVMKKLVELGLAHH

-454 PQVWD
+454 TQVWD
-459 VLEDVIKDHP
+459 VLEEVIKDHP

-480 LSIQAFEPVLVD
+480 LSIQAFEPVLID
-492 GRAIRLHPLTCPA
+492 GRAIRLHPLSCPA

-521 SEQAKAEAR
+521 SPEAKAEAR

-563 IEMPGAKGEGKIF
+563 MQKDGAKGEGKIF
-576 RDEIEAERA
+576 KSEEEAEKA
-585 YASGLLDLKA
+585 YQAGELDLKA

-601 TLADMIQNYEG
+601 EIDGAIG
-612 KGKQSELV
+612 RV
-620 ETTLGRIMFNRCFP
+620 ETTLGRILFNRCFP
-634 QDIDIIDR
+634 QDIGLVNRD
-642 SKDENRFAYEINKPV
+642 KVENKFAYETNKV
-657 VRKDLNDIIV
+657 IVSSDINDIIV
-667 KTFHKHGST
+667 HSFKKHGAT
-676 VTSESIDKIKD
+676 ITSQTIDKIKD

-696 SLSIS
+696 SISIS
-701 VFDARICPT
+701 VFDAHIPAERE
-710 RKEIIDATEEQVK
+710 KIIRDTEAEVKKIEEQHAM
-723 KVERQYEIGALTTE
+723 GALTMD
-737 EKLDKNIALWQDATD
+737 EKLDKNIALWQSATSK
-752 RIQKHLIEFME
+752 IQKAVVANMDDFNSIKI
-763 REDPYNPI
+763 YA
-771 RMMSTSGA
+771 TSGA

-785 IMQLGGMRGIIA
+785 IMQLSGMRGIIA

-848 LADVSQDV
+848 LADVAQDV
-856 IISEDDCFAVYN
+856 IIFEEDCFATLN
-868 EKPKGTVI
+868 EKPKGVMV
-876 RELVVDG
+876 RELNVDG
-883 YVEKLA
+883 YIERLRE
-889 SRIEGRYT
+889 RIDGRFAT
-897 TKEVVHPT
+897 RDIVDPTNTKRVIVP
-905 TKKALVAAN
+905 AN
-914 TMIED
+914 TMISREQ
-919 NVALEI
+919 AYEI
-925 EKLGIKEVEI
+925 EALGIKEVEI
-935 RTVLTCKS
+935 RTVLTCKA

-950 CYGRDMTGH
+950 CYGRDMTNH
-959 DVVSIG
+959 DVVQIG

-979 GTQLTMRTKHQGGI
+979 GTQLTMRTKHAGGI
-993 ATMDITTGLPRVEE
+993 ATSNITEGLPRVEE
-1007 ILEARQPKGVAIVS
+1007 ILEARQPKGVAVVS
-1021 DVGGVVS
+1021 DVGGVV
-1028 KVREKVGKVYIVN
+1028 
-1041 VKRLDGSG
+1041 
-1049 EDNYEVADKA
+1049 VA
-1059 VLRVEKGSTVKVG
+1059 VTPVEKRMKIMIRTTDGQD
-1072 EALNNKSTSVEIPQ
+1072 VEYLINS
-1086 VLVKHEGR
+1086 
-1094 VMGVKLVD
+1094 GVKL
-1102 KAFEITIS
+1102 
-1110 PVERGAVTYKI
+1110 
-1121 PFSSKIIVKEGA
+1121 IVK
-1133 KVEPGSPLTEGVLN
+1133 KDSLIEPGSPLTEGVIN

-1152 RTRGIKAVQDFLM
+1152 RTKGIKAVQDYLM
-1165 SEVIKVYKT
+1165 AEVIKVYKT
-1174 QDIDLNNKHLE
+1174 QDIAINNKHME
-1185 IIIRQMLRKVKVEDS
+1185 IIIRQMLRKVKVEDP
-1200 GETRLQAGSI
+1200 GETNLQVGAI
-1210 VDATYS
+1210 IDAAKYD
-1216 EEENLIAITNGKK
+1216 EENLIAINNGKK
-1229 PASVRRVL
+1229 PASARRVL

-1252 AASFQETSAV
+1252 AASFQETSSV

-1290 GTGLKRYRN
+1290 GTGLARYKN
-1299 ISYKVVNQ
+1299 MGYKNAQ

>member
-1 MFELNNFESLK
+1 MFELNNFDSLR

-17 PNRIREWSHGEVT
+17 PNKIREWSHGEVT

-64 KYKLIRYKGITCDK
+64 KYKLIRYKGTVCDK

-84 RAIVRRE
+84 RSIVRRE

-97 LAAPVSHIW
+97 LAAPVTHIW

-111 PSRMG
+111 PSRIG
-116 ALLNMTIKNLEQ
+116 TLLNMTIKNLEQ
-128 AIYFVSYVV
+128 VIYFVSFVV
-137 IEIYQADKAKLK
+137 IDP
-149 KGDIL
+149 
-154 TEQEFRVMESVFG
+154 
-167 EKSFK
+167 
-172 FERKEEIKE
+172 
-181 DAGGKKI
+181 GKTTLSYGQI
-188 RTATYTVIDGNKAVL
+188 
-203 AKSMLLSDHEL
+203 LSDREYHEAEE
-214 HVIQDKFGKGTFKVG
+214 KFGSHAFRVG
-229 MGAEAVKEM
+229 MGAEAIKAMLSEVDIDKEIKECDNIVKT
-238 LANIDIEGELAE
+238 
-250 CEAIV
+250 
-255 RDGKG
+255 GKG

-266 VKKMELLLAF
+266 VKKLELLNAF
-276 KQSGNK
+276 KSSGNK
-282 PDWMILDTI
+282 PSWMVMDVI

-323 RNNRLKKLVTLDAP
+323 RNNRLKKLISLGAP

-366 GSKNRELKSLAAG
+366 GAKQRDLKSLAAG

-428 FVMKKLVELNLATH
+428 FVMKRLVELNLAHH

-454 PQVWD
+454 AQVWD

-480 LSIQAFEPVLVD
+480 LSIQAFEPVLID
-492 GRAIRLHPLTCPA
+492 GRAIRLHPLSCPA

-521 SEQAKAEAR
+521 SPEAKAEAR

-563 IEMPGAKGEGKIF
+563 LVKQGAKGEGRIF
-576 RDEIEAERA
+576 RNTDEARRA
-585 YASGLLDLKA
+585 YDAGQLDLKA
-595 KIKVRR
+595 KIYVRFGEVKDR
-601 TLADMIQNYEG
+601 VKI
-612 KGKQSELV
+612 
-620 ETTLGRIMFNRCFP
+620 ETTLGRIIFNSCFP
-634 QDIDIIDR
+634 QDIGIIDR
-642 SKDENRFAYEINKPV
+642 SIAANKYALEINKEV
-657 VRKDLNDIIV
+657 VKNDLNDIIV
-667 KTFHKHGST
+667 STYKKHGAT
-676 VTSESIDKIKD
+676 VTSETIDKIKD
-687 AGFKYSTLG
+687 AGFRYSTLG
-696 SLSIS
+696 SISIG
-701 VFDARICPT
+701 VFDMHIPPERET
-710 RKEIIDATEEQVK
+710 IIAETEKAVKVIEEQ
-723 KVERQYEIGALTTE
+723 YALGALTID
-737 EKLDKNIALWQDATD
+737 EKLDKNIALWQNATD
-752 RIQKHLIEFME
+752 RVQKAVVANF
-763 REDPYNPI
+763 DKYNPI
-771 RMMSTSGA
+771 KMMAASGA

-785 IMQLGGMRGIIA
+785 IMQLAGMRGIIA

-809 SNYRLGLKPL
+809 SCYRLGLKPL

-856 IISEDDCFAVYN
+856 IITEEDCFAAYN
-868 EKPKGTVI
+868 EKPKGVLI
-876 RELVVDG
+876 RDLAVDG
-883 YVEKLA
+883 YIEKLRD
-889 SRIEGRYT
+889 RIEGRYAARD
-897 TKEVVHPT
+897 VVDP
-905 TKKALVAAN
+905 KNQKRIIVPAN
-914 TMIED
+914 TMITAEQAEQID
-919 NVALEI
+919 AA
-925 EKLGIKEVEI
+925 GIKEVEI
-935 RTVLTCKS
+935 RTVLTCKA

-950 CYGRDMTGH
+950 CYGKDMTSYNT
-959 DVVSIG
+959 VSIG

-979 GTQLTMRTKHQGGI
+979 GTQLTMRTKHAGGI
-993 ATMDITTGLPRVEE
+993 ATSNITEGLPRVEE
-1007 ILEARQPKGVAIVS
+1007 ILEARAPKGVAIVS
-1021 DVGGVVS
+1021 DVGGRIS
-1028 KVREKVGKVYIVN
+1028 AIKN
-1041 VKRLDGSG
+1041 
-1049 EDNYEVADKA
+1049 
-1059 VLRVEKGSTVKVG
+1059 
-1072 EALNNKSTSVEIPQ
+1072 
-1086 VLVKHEGR
+1086 
-1094 VMGVKLVD
+1094 VD
-1102 KAFEITIS
+1102 KRQEITVHTS
-1110 PVERGAVTYKI
+1110 EGKDVVYLI
-1121 PFSSKIIVKEGA
+1121 PYGMELKVKKES
-1133 KVEPGSPLTEGVLN
+1133 VIEPGDPLTEGVIN

-1152 RTRGIKAVQDFLM
+1152 RTKGIKAVQDYLM

-1174 QDIDLNNKHLE
+1174 QDIAINNKHLE
-1185 IIIRQMLRKVKVEDS
+1185 IIIRQMLRKVKVEEP
-1200 GETRLQAGSI
+1200 GETKLQAGSI
-1210 VDATYS
+1210 VDAASY
-1216 EEENLIAITNGKK
+1216 EEENLIAMSSGKK
-1229 PASVRRVL
+1229 PATARRVL

-1252 AASFQETSAV
+1252 AASFQETSSV

-1268 KGKTD
+1268 KGRVD
-1273 NLIGLK
+1273 HLVGLK

-1299 ISYKVVNQ
+1299 IGYKLFA

>member
-1 MFELNNFESLK
+1 MFELNNFESLR

-64 KYKLIRYKGITCDK
+64 KYKLIRYKGVVCDK

-84 RAIVRRE
+84 RSIVRRE

-97 LAAPVSHIW
+97 LAAPVTHIW

-111 PSRMG
+111 PSRIG
-116 ALLNMTIKNLEQ
+116 TLLDMTIKNLEQ
-128 AIYFVSYVV
+128 VIYFVSFVV
-137 IEIYQADKAKLK
+137 ISPGKTTLVRGQ
-149 KGDIL
+149 IL
-154 TEQEFRVMESVFG
+154 TDREYHEAQENFG
-167 EKSFK
+167 VNS
-172 FERKEEIKE
+172 
-181 DAGGKKI
+181 
-188 RTATYTVIDGNKAVL
+188 
-203 AKSMLLSDHEL
+203 
-214 HVIQDKFGKGTFKVG
+214 FKVG
-229 MGAEAVKEM
+229 MGAEAIKEM
-238 LANIDIEGELAE
+238 LANIDLDAE
-250 CEAIV
+250 IVEAEKIV
-255 RDGKG
+255 KTGKG
-260 AKREKA
+260 TKREKA
-266 VKKMELLLAF
+266 IKKLELLLSF
-276 KQSGNK
+276 KTSGNQ
-282 PDWMILDTI
+282 PQWMIMDVI

-323 RNNRLKKLVTLDAP
+323 RNNRLKKLVTLGAP
-337 DVIVRNEKRMLQE
+337 DVIIRNEKRMLQE

-366 GSKNRELKSLAAG
+366 GSKNRDLKSLAAG

-428 FVMKKLVELNLATH
+428 FVMKKLVELGHATH

-454 PQVWD
+454 AIVWD
-459 VLEDVIKDHP
+459 VLEEVIKDHP

-480 LSIQAFEPVLVD
+480 LSIQAFEPVLID
-492 GRAIRLHPLTCPA
+492 GRAIRLHPLVCPA

-521 SEQAKAEAR
+521 SPEAKAEAR
-530 ILMLSSNNILKP
+530 VLMLSSNNILKP

-556 LGCYYLT
+556 MGCYYLT
-563 IEMPGAKGEGKIF
+563 LQKDGAKGEGKIF
-576 RDEIEAERA
+576 RCEAEAERA
-585 YASGLLDLKA
+585 YHAGELDLKA

-601 TLADMIQNYEG
+601 TLADLIQNYEEE
-612 KGKQSELV
+612 GKQNELV
-620 ETTLGRIMFNRCFP
+620 ETTLGRILFNRCFP
-634 QDIDIIDR
+634 QDIDMIDR
-642 SKDENRFAYEINKPV
+642 TNPKNKFQYEICKEV
-657 VRKDLNDIIV
+657 LRSDLNDIIV
-667 KTFHKHGST
+667 NTFKKHGAT
-676 VTSESIDKIKD
+676 VTSETIDRIKE

-696 SLSIS
+696 SISIS
-701 VFDARICPT
+701 VFDAILPAARE
-710 RKEIIDATEEQVK
+710 EIIKKTEADVK
-723 KVERQYEIGALTTE
+723 KVEQQYAMGALTTD
-737 EKLDKNIALWQDATD
+737 EKLDKNIALWQKAT
-752 RIQKHLIEFME
+752 
-763 REDPYNPI
+763 EDVLKAVVESMDKYNPI
-771 RMMSTSGA
+771 KMMSASGA

-785 IMQLGGMRGIIA
+785 IMQLSGMRGIIA

-856 IISEDDCFAVYN
+856 IISEDDCFAAYN
-868 EKPKGTVI
+868 EKPKGVVV
-876 RELVVDG
+876 RDLVVDG

-889 SRIEGRYT
+889 SRIEGRFT
-897 TKEVVHPT
+897 TKEVTDPKGGVIVT
-905 TKKALVAAN
+905 AN
-914 TMIED
+914 TMISD
-919 NVALEI
+919 TCAKLI
-925 EKLGIKEVEI
+925 EAVGIKEVEI

-943 KRGICAK
+943 KRGVCAK

-959 DVVSIG
+959 DIVNIG
-965 EAVGIIAAQSIGEP
+965 EAVGIISAQSIGEP
-979 GTQLTMRTKHQGGI
+979 GTQLTMRTKHAGGI
-993 ATMDITTGLPRVEE
+993 ATQDITSGLPRVEE
-1007 ILEARQPKGVAIVS
+1007 ILEARSPKGVAIVS
-1021 DVGGVVS
+1021 DVGGTVS
-1028 KVREKVGKVYIVN
+1028 GIRN
-1041 VKRLDGSG
+1041 
-1049 EDNYEVADKA
+1049 
-1059 VLRVEKGSTVKVG
+1059 VEKRQEITVRTTDGKDVVY
-1072 EALNNKSTSVEIPQ
+1072 LIPF
-1086 VLVKHEGR
+1086 G
-1094 VMGVKLVD
+1094 MKLVVKKD
-1102 KAFEITIS
+1102 S
-1110 PVERGAVTYKI
+1110 PVD
-1121 PFSSKIIVKEGA
+1121 
-1133 KVEPGSPLTEGVLN
+1133 PGTPLTEGVLN

-1152 RTRGIKAVQDFLM
+1152 RTRGIKAVQDYLM

-1174 QDIDLNNKHLE
+1174 QDIALNNKHLE
-1185 IIIRQMLRKVKVEDS
+1185 IIIRQMLRKVKVEDG
-1200 GETRLQAGSI
+1200 GETRLQAGAI
-1210 VDATYS
+1210 VDATLYD
-1216 EEENLIAITNGKK
+1216 EENLIAIASGKK
-1229 PASVRRVL
+1229 PASARRVL

-1252 AASFQETSAV
+1252 AASFQETSSV

-1273 NLIGLK
+1273 HLIGLK

-1290 GTGLKRYRN
+1290 GTGLRRYRN
-1299 ISYKVVNQ
+1299 IGYKHVN

>member
-1 MFELNNFESLK
+1 MFELNNFESLR

-17 PNRIREWSHGEVT
+17 PNKIREWSHGEVT

-64 KYKLIRYKGITCDK
+64 KYKLIRYKGTVCDK

-84 RAIVRRE
+84 KSVVRRE

-97 LAAPVSHIW
+97 LAAPVTHIW

-111 PSRMG
+111 PSRIG
-116 ALLNMTIKNLEQ
+116 TLLNMTIKNLEQ
-128 AIYFVSYVV
+128 VIYFVSFVV
-137 IEIYQADKAKLK
+137 IDP
-149 KGDIL
+149 
-154 TEQEFRVMESVFG
+154 
-167 EKSFK
+167 
-172 FERKEEIKE
+172 
-181 DAGGKKI
+181 
-188 RTATYTVIDGNKAVL
+188 GNTTL
-203 AKSMLLSDHEL
+203 NYGQILSDREYHEAEE
-214 HVIQDKFGKGTFKVG
+214 KFGSHAFRVG
-229 MGAEAVKEM
+229 MGAEAVKTM
-238 LANIDIEGELAE
+238 LAEIDVAKEIAE
-250 CEAIV
+250 CEGIV
-255 RDGKG
+255 KTGKG
-260 AKREKA
+260 TKREKA
-266 VKKMELLLAF
+266 IKKLELLSAF
-276 KQSGNK
+276 KTSGNQ
-282 PDWMILDTI
+282 PGWMVMDVI

-323 RNNRLKKLVTLDAP
+323 RNNRLKKLIGLGAP

-359 RRGKAVQ
+359 RRGKPVQ
-366 GSKNRELKSLAAG
+366 GAKNRDLKSLAAG

-428 FVMKKLVELNLATH
+428 FVMKRLVELNLAPH

-480 LSIQAFEPVLVD
+480 LSIQAFEPVLIE
-492 GRAIRLHPLTCPA
+492 GRAIRLHPLSCPA

-521 SEQAKAEAR
+521 SPEAKAEAR

-563 IEMPGAKGEGKIF
+563 LMKEGAKGEGRVF
-576 RDEIEAERA
+576 RNVDEAMRA
-585 YASGLLDLKA
+585 YDTGLLDLKA
-595 KIKVRR
+595 KIIVRR
-601 TLADMIQNYEG
+601 SIFDVATASAPLGAEDLKTAES
-612 KGKQSELV
+612 KGKMFGKV
-620 ETTLGRIMFNRCFP
+620 ETTLGRIIFNSCFP
-634 QDIDIIDR
+634 QDIGMVDR
-642 SKDENRFAYEINKPV
+642 SKPENKFAFEVNKEI
-657 VRKDLNDIIV
+657 VRTDLNDIIV
-667 KTFHKHGST
+667 NTFKKHGAT
-676 VTSESIDKIKD
+676 VTSETIDKIKD

-696 SLSIS
+696 SISIG
-701 VFDARICPT
+701 VFDMHIPDARE
-710 RKEIIDATEEQVK
+710 KIIAKAEKDVKQIEQ
-723 KVERQYEIGALTTE
+723 QYAVGELTID
-737 EKLDKNIALWQDATD
+737 EKLDKNIGIWQKATD
-752 RIQKHLIEFME
+752 EVQAAVVANFDK
-763 REDPYNPI
+763 YNPI
-771 RMMSTSGA
+771 KMMAQSGA

-785 IMQLGGMRGIIA
+785 IMQLAGMRGIIA

-809 SNYRLGLKPL
+809 SCYRLGLRPL

-856 IISEDDCFAVYN
+856 IVTEEDCFAAFN
-868 EKPKGTVI
+868 EKPKGTVV
-876 RELVVDG
+876 RDLVVDG
-883 YVEKLA
+883 YVEHLRD
-889 SRIEGRYT
+889 RIEGRFS
-897 TKEVVHPT
+897 TKELTDPKNPKAILVPANSMI
-905 TKKALVAAN
+905 TKEQAEL
-914 TMIED
+914 TER
-919 NVALEI
+919 
-925 EKLGIKEVEI
+925 LGIKEVEI
-935 RTVLTCKS
+935 RTVLTCRA
-943 KRGICAK
+943 KRGVCAK
-950 CYGRDMTGH
+950 CYGKDMTGYGT
-959 DVVSIG
+959 VSIG

-979 GTQLTMRTKHQGGI
+979 GTQLTMRTKHSGGI
-993 ATMDITTGLPRVEE
+993 ATSNITEGLPRVEE

-1021 DVGGVVS
+1021 DVGG
-1028 KVREKVGKVYIVN
+1028 KVAGIKNIEKRQEITV
-1041 VKRLDGSG
+1041 RTLDGK
-1049 EDNYEVADKA
+1049 DVTY
-1059 VLRVEKGSTVKVG
+1059 L
-1072 EALNNKSTSVEIPQ
+1072 IPY
-1086 VLVKHEGR
+1086 G
-1094 VMGVKLVD
+1094 MKLVVRKD
-1102 KAFEITIS
+1102 SEI
-1110 PVERGAVTYKI
+1110 
-1121 PFSSKIIVKEGA
+1121 
-1133 KVEPGSPLTEGVLN
+1133 EPGSPLTEGVIN

-1152 RTRGIKAVQDFLM
+1152 RTKGIKSVQDYLL

-1174 QDIDLNNKHLE
+1174 QDIAINNKHLE
-1185 IIIRQMLRKVKVEDS
+1185 IIIRQMLRKVKVEDP
-1200 GETRLQAGSI
+1200 GETKLQAGGV
-1210 VDATYS
+1210 VDAAVY
-1216 EEENLIAITNGKK
+1216 EEENLIALNNGKK
-1229 PASVRRVL
+1229 PATARRVL

-1252 AASFQETSAV
+1252 AASFQETSSV

-1268 KGKTD
+1268 KGKVD

-1299 ISYKVVNQ
+1299 IGYKMLA